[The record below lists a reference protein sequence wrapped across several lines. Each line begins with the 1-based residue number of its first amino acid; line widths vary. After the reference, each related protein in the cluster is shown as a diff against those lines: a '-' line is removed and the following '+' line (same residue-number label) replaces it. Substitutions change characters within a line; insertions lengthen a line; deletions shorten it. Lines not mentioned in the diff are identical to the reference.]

1 MAAKRTK
8 DAETA
13 ARIAAIEIIIDL
25 EVINKMTNA
34 KLDAQLEAHRQRDK
48 EVPVKVRL
56 GKKDLKLDALVL
68 LAAVARHCPDQN
80 VPVRDQDVHMGPG

>member
-1 MAAKRTK
+1 VAAKRTK

-34 KLDAQLEAHRQRDK
+34 KLDAQLEAQRE

-56 GKKDLKLDALVL
+56 DLKLDALVL